1 MQTDH
6 IALGVDS
13 KRDEPQILHRLA
25 NHSVVLIAASYSKNR
40 FKAESFESVV

>member
-25 NHSVVLIAASYSKNR
+25 NHSVVLIAASYSNSR